1 MQDDPIQEQF
11 GGIFLTNHRILSSL
25 CYFSVFI
32 SPLLLP
38 FIVYLVSDDSTVK
51 KHAKR
56 AFISHIIPVVI
67 LIAGFLI
74 FSYSMMAFDK
84 QVLGMGMNPV
94 SLWNYGPFLFMML
107 YSLLFLSIIAW
118 NVFQGV
124 KIMK

>member
-1 MQDDPIQEQF
+1 MA
-11 GGIFLTNHRILSSL
+11 NHRLLSSL

-38 FIVYLVSDDSTVK
+38 FIVYIVSDDTLVK
-51 KHAKR
+51 THAKR

-67 LIAGFLI
+67 LIAGFFI
-74 FSYSMMAFDK
+74 FSYSMMSWDTHM
-84 QVLGMGMNPV
+84 LGIGMNPM

-107 YSLLFLSIIAW
+107 YSLLFLAIIAW